1 MGSADVGQS
10 AAGSSSSE
18 FIGIGVAMLVL
29 LAMFGGAVAA
39 GIPLITA
46 LFGVGVAVVLGGLVA
61 AVVDTP
67 DWASQVAIMI
77 GLGLGVGIDYALL
90 ILTRHKAALARG
102 LAPREAT
109 VEAMTTAGRSVLWPG
124 RPSSSRC
131 SASS

>member
-61 AVVDTP
+61 ALV
-67 DWASQVAIMI
+67 
-77 GLGLGVGIDYALL
+77 
-90 ILTRHKAALARG
+90 TRRTGPARS
-102 LAPREAT
+102 
-109 VEAMTTAGRSVLWPG
+109 RS
-124 RPSSSRC
+124 
-131 SASS
+131 